1 MKNFKTEDMLDIYN
15 REKQHL
21 IDAISNGSDPYHFF
35 SLSTIYK
42 NIANS
47 RMIVLRNILLKPFT
61 IYFNCDIRS
70 PKVKQLKEQNQCTV
84 LFYHQKRRIQMR
96 LKCAIKIHYKNKL
109 TKKIWDNTP
118 LQSRK
123 CYMGEY
129 KPSSTLKSWHPNVP
143 IKYIDRDPSKK
154 DSSLGYENFTHV
166 ALEVINTDILELHY
180 DGHIRFRVNN
190 KNKITFLA
198 P

>member
-1 MKNFKTEDMLDIYN
+1 
-15 REKQHL
+15 
-21 IDAISNGSDPYHFF
+21 
-35 SLSTIYK
+35 
-42 NIANS
+42 
-47 RMIVLRNILLKPFT
+47 
-61 IYFNCDIRS
+61 
-70 PKVKQLKEQNQCTV
+70 
-84 LFYHQKRRIQMR
+84 MR
-96 LKCAIKIHYKNKL
+96 LECTSEIHYKNKL
-109 TKKIWDNTP
+109 TEEIWDYTP

-123 CYMGEY
+123 CYMGKY
-129 KPSSTLKSWHPNVP
+129 NPSSQIESWHPNVP